1 MATFLICL
9 LRSAPVVMVQPA
21 EHGNSLDA
29 TMHVRRASDGLLLSE
44 RLMRARLVVKAG
56 EFGDETSQV
65 LLTKDKD
72 VIEQLA
78 S

>member
-1 MATFLICL
+1 MATFLIRP

-29 TMHVRRASDGLLLSE
+29 TMHLRRASDGLLLSE
-44 RLMRARLVVKAG
+44 RLMRARVIVETR
-56 EFGDETSQV
+56 EFDDEMSQV

-72 VIEQLA
+72 VIEKLA